1 MGETTVTIGA
11 NGTFR
16 YGGAVYC
23 VASWLEGETLTVRPE
38 GRGRV
43 TLVAPDT
50 GYSYRAYRRAQTKTL
65 FDAEGER

>member
-1 MGETTVTIGA
+1 VGETTVTIGA

-16 YGGAVYC
+16 YGGAAYC
-23 VASWLEGETLTVRPE
+23 VASWLEGETLRVQDE
-38 GRGRV
+38 RGRV